1 MITFHFPR
9 TGLSIF
15 VFSGLVGIFGLFGD
29 ASITQ
34 ANEGKLVITG
44 SSTMAPLL
52 LEIGKRFEATH
63 PNTRIDVQTGGSSRG
78 IADTIKGLA
87 DIGMA
92 SRALTTREQHIHG
105 NVVARDGI
113 GVILHASNPI
123 HELTNVQIQA
133 IFTGKITNWQQVGGR
148 DAPITVVNKAQGRST
163 LELFLRYFQL
173 SNRDVRAHVVI
184 GDNEQGIKTVA
195 GNPHAI
201 GYVSIGTAQYDAS
214 HGLPIRLLPLQ
225 QIPASIENVRTG
237 LFPLSRP
244 LTLVT
249 KSLPT
254 GLTKTFIEYARSS
267 QVHDL
272 ILQQYFVPLQN

>member
-1 MITFHFPR
+1 MTTFRFRR
-9 TGLSIF
+9 TGISIF
-15 VFSGLVGIFGLFGD
+15 LCSGLVSIFGLFGTFFG
-29 ASITQ
+29 AQ

-78 IADTIKGLA
+78 IADTINGLA

-92 SRALTTREQHIHG
+92 SRALTAKEQHIHG
-105 NVVARDGI
+105 IVVARDGI
-113 GVILHASNPI
+113 GIILHASNPI
-123 HELTNVQIQA
+123 DQLTNDHIRD
-133 IFTGKITNWQQVGGR
+133 IYTGKITNWRQVGGH
-148 DAPITVVNKAQGRST
+148 DASITVVNKAQGRST
-163 LELFLRYFQL
+163 LELFLQYFHL
-173 SNRDVRAHVVI
+173 SNREVHAHVVI

-225 QIPASIENVRTG
+225 QISASIENVRTG
-237 LFPLSRP
+237 IFPLSRP

-249 KSLPT
+249 KSSPT
-254 GLTKTFIEYARSS
+254 GLTKTFIEYALST